1 VLDDPVAARRLLIL
15 TPSELTRDPRARRA
29 VQTAHE
35 LGLRTTGLSALFDG
49 ASPLPLEHVDIA
61 RIAPPRMTM
70 ALRARGLGGAR
81 QSGGGP
87 RFIREL
93 RGLFRLVRLLGATV
107 RLVRAGR
114 SLGRFD
120 VVHANDLDTL
130 PAAWLLARR
139 SHARLVYDAH
149 ELYGE
154 QERDAPRLN
163 AVALG
168 AVEGALARRAA
179 SVVTVSDLL
188 ARELQLRLR
197 LRREP
202 LSVLNCPQLDPH
214 RPELDG
220 AEGPLRAIYQ
230 GAVGVGR
237 PLDDLF
243 AAAAAAPGVQLTI
256 RVLGADA
263 GALRR
268 RAEDLGLGE
277 RVTVAEPVP
286 ATELIGALAPFEV
299 GLIIDRPV
307 TRNNEL
313 AFPNKLF
320 EYMMAGLAVAAPR
333 LPALAPFVE
342 GEEIGVLFEPGD
354 PADLGRA
361 LEKLASNRARL
372 RELRARAR
380 QLAETRYNAEA
391 QAPVLAAAWGL

>member
-1 VLDDPVAARRLLIL
+1 MPPRRLLIL
-15 TPSELTRDPRARRA
+15 TPGELTRDPRARRA
-29 VQTAHE
+29 VQAAHE
-35 LGLRTTGLSALFDG
+35 RGLETTGLSALFDG
-49 ASPLPLEHVDIA
+49 SSPLPLEHVNVV
-61 RIAPPRMTM
+61 RIAPPRVTL
-70 ALRARGLGGAR
+70 ALRERGLGGTR
-81 QSGGGP
+81 QAAGGG
-87 RFIREL
+87 RFVREL
-93 RGLFRLVRLLGATV
+93 RGLFRLVRLGAATA

-114 SLGRFD
+114 RLGRFD

-130 PAAWLLARR
+130 PAAWLIARR
-139 SHARLVYDAH
+139 ARARLVYDAH

-154 QERDAPRLN
+154 QERDAPRLS
-163 AVALG
+163 ALALG

-179 SVVTVSDLL
+179 SVVTVSDEL
-188 ARELQLRLR
+188 AHELRERLR
-197 LRREP
+197 LRHEP
-202 LSVLNCPQLDPH
+202 LSVLNCPQLDP
-214 RPELDG
+214 RAPDLDG

-243 AAAAAAPGVQLTI
+243 AAARAAPDVHLTV

-263 GALRR
+263 DALRR
-268 RAEDLGLGE
+268 RADELGLGG

-286 ATELIGALAPFEV
+286 ATELADALRPFEV
-299 GLIIDRPV
+299 GLIIDRPL

-342 GEEIGVLFEPGD
+342 GAGIGVLFEPGD

-361 LEKLASNRARL
+361 LSTLAADRERLRAFRTRARH
-372 RELRARAR
+372 
-380 QLAETRYNAEA
+380 LAETRYNAEA
-391 QAPVLAAAWGL
+391 QAPALAAAWGL